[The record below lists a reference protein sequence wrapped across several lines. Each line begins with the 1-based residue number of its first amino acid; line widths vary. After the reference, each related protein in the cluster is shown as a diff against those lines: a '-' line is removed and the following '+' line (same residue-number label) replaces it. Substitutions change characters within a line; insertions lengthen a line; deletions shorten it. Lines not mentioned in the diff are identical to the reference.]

1 MEPGDGELTPN
12 REKPYVAGGGGDG
25 DGRDGEDRL
34 NALPNDILVH
44 ILLRVGTGGAARTSV
59 LSRRWRHLWY
69 LLPELDFGPEAD
81 AHSIRAALAAHES
94 PSLRR
99 LLVRAADVGPRRIA
113 EWLPV
118 AARRLA
124 GDLFL
129 VNSMKD
135 SELIEQG
142 TFLELP
148 CFGSAT
154 SLSLELGFL
163 GLAVP
168 PSGVF
173 ARLTNLSIC
182 GVHFHGPCEL
192 GDAVS
197 SPQFP
202 SLKKL
207 TVLSA
212 HRMNNFNIHSNSLV
226 EIVLHGIGLQQLNV
240 VAPALELLDVN
251 CHFSDGSVQSQPVA
265 NISAPKLEI
274 LRWSTTNLDQSSVN
288 FGKMSYL
295 KGLFIA
301 YFYVYGEEDRNHD
314 CLRLLQHVQFDAI
327 PRLSILLTYFPTIN
341 GDIYLM
347 EDMTVL
353 PDIVFLNLI
362 FSSSGHCIGPSL
374 FHVLRMTTGV
384 RRLKLELHNH
394 YKREFCGSDC
404 VCDLPPNWTS
414 EELVLNSLREVQITN
429 LRGTE
434 NEFAVVERLFSWAAV
449 LKQMTINFHNSITVS
464 TARELCEMLLSFS
477 RPEISMKFYINQGSR
492 KVLYVP
498 ED

>member
-34 NALPNDILVH
+34 SALPNDILVH

-81 AHSIRAALAAHES
+81 GHSIRAALAADES

-129 VNSMKD
+129 VNSTKD
-135 SELIEQG
+135 SELIEQ
-142 TFLELP
+142 
-148 CFGSAT
+148 A
-154 SLSLELGFL
+154 
-163 GLAVP
+163 
-168 PSGVF
+168 
-173 ARLTNLSIC
+173 
-182 GVHFHGPCEL
+182 
-192 GDAVS
+192 
-197 SPQFP
+197 
-202 SLKKL
+202 
-207 TVLSA
+207 
-212 HRMNNFNIHSNSLV
+212 
-226 EIVLHGIGLQQLNV
+226 
-240 VAPALELLDVN
+240 
-251 CHFSDGSVQSQPVA
+251 QSQPVA

-274 LRWSTTNLDQSSVN
+274 LGWSTTNLDQSSVN

-314 CLRLLQHVQFDAI
+314 CLRLLQHFQFDAI

-347 EDMTVL
+347 EDKTVL

-362 FSSSGHCIGPSL
+362 FFSSGYCIGPSL

-384 RRLKLELHNH
+384 RRLKLELHDH
-394 YKREFCGSDC
+394 YKREFCGSDY

-434 NEFAVVERLFSWAAV
+434 NEFAVVEWLFSWAAV

>member
-1 MEPGDGELTPN
+1 MPF
-12 REKPYVAGGGGDG
+12 
-25 DGRDGEDRL
+25 
-34 NALPNDILVH
+34 ILE
-44 ILLRVGTGGAARTSV
+44 TSV
-59 LSRRWRHLWY
+59 NKISKVLE
-69 LLPELDFGPEAD
+69 PF
-81 AHSIRAALAAHES
+81 
-94 PSLRR
+94 R

-129 VNSMKD
+129 VNSTKD

-168 PSGVF
+168 PS
-173 ARLTNLSIC
+173 S
-182 GVHFHGPCEL
+182 
-192 GDAVS
+192 
-197 SPQFP
+197 
-202 SLKKL
+202 
-207 TVLSA
+207 
-212 HRMNNFNIHSNSLV
+212 
-226 EIVLHGIGLQQLNV
+226 
-240 VAPALELLDVN
+240 
-251 CHFSDGSVQSQPVA
+251 QSQPVA

-274 LRWSTTNLDQSSVN
+274 LGWSTTNLDQSSVN

-314 CLRLLQHVQFDAI
+314 CLRLLQHFQFDAI

-362 FSSSGHCIGPSL
+362 FFSSGYCIGPSL

>member
-1 MEPGDGELTPN
+1 
-12 REKPYVAGGGGDG
+12 
-25 DGRDGEDRL
+25 
-34 NALPNDILVH
+34 
-44 ILLRVGTGGAARTSV
+44 
-59 LSRRWRHLWY
+59 
-69 LLPELDFGPEAD
+69 
-81 AHSIRAALAAHES
+81 
-94 PSLRR
+94 R

-124 GDLFL
+124 VDLFL

-135 SELIEQG
+135 SELIEQ
-142 TFLELP
+142 
-148 CFGSAT
+148 
-154 SLSLELGFL
+154 
-163 GLAVP
+163 
-168 PSGVF
+168 
-173 ARLTNLSIC
+173 
-182 GVHFHGPCEL
+182 
-192 GDAVS
+192 
-197 SPQFP
+197 
-202 SLKKL
+202 
-207 TVLSA
+207 
-212 HRMNNFNIHSNSLV
+212 
-226 EIVLHGIGLQQLNV
+226 
-240 VAPALELLDVN
+240 
-251 CHFSDGSVQSQPVA
+251 VQSQPVA

-274 LRWSTTNLDQSSVN
+274 LGWSTTNLDQSSVN

-314 CLRLLQHVQFDAI
+314 CLRLLQHFQFDAI

-394 YKREFCGSDC
+394 YKRETLYSGCSKCVTYASPIGNTLGQHNKDLDDDTIWLCVIDIRILRTCVNLYSVFTELSHRTEFCGSDC

-477 RPEISMKFYINQGSR
+477 RPEISVKFYINQGSR